1 MKNKKEF
8 FAVLFSVLI
17 CVLVVFAGVYAG
29 TTTVGSDLQVNGS
42 SASTEF
48 SVIGTA
54 SISEDLWA
62 SGSFQFGGGE
72 GIATKSYSRLGG
84 TATGHSLADADDLII
99 NGMLEVDETA
109 YFDNRASV
117 ALDLSVEG
125 GDFSVSG
132 TSFFSGVASMSDA
145 NGLLIGGGAML
156 YGGTTSPSQ
165 ALFPCP
171 KGGWYF
177 RSGIAQ
183 TASTSLYYCAPSDG
197 WNAVLG
203 IDINQ

>member
-8 FAVLFSVLI
+8 FGVLFSVLI

-29 TTTVGSDLQVNGS
+29 TTTVGSNLQVNGS

-62 SGSFQFGGGE
+62 SGSFQFGGGKTT
-72 GIATKSYSRLGG
+72 ASASYSRLGA
-84 TATGHSLADADDLII
+84 TNTGHLLADADDLII

-132 TSFFSGVASMSDA
+132 TASMSDA
-145 NGLLIGGGAML
+145 GGLLIGGGTML
-156 YGGTTSPSQ
+156 YGGTASPTQ
-165 ALFPCP
+165 TLFPCP

-177 RSGIAQ
+177 PSGVAQ
-183 TASTSLYYCAPSDG
+183 TASTSLYYCAPGDG
-197 WNAVLG
+197 WNKVVG
-203 IDINQ
+203 IDTNQ